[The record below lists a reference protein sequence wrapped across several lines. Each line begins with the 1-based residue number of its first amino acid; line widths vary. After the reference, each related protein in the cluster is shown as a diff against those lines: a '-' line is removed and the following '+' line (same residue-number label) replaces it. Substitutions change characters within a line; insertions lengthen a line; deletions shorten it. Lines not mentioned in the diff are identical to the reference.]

1 MPWTMIIGEEWLRLW
16 GLWLACN
23 GGVISSGLSV
33 IRPRPLLCVATSQ
46 LPPSVFRQTQGRVER
61 TKLQRCHQ
69 TSSLSAKFSWMKEI
83 SEFSYALSAAP
94 LEGHYKRLSEFA
106 GKVECGQCGGC
117 RRFSLKTF
125 LKFHRF
131 KHSNLGFK
139 FQNPTGLLGGG
150 GGGCKALVVKA

>member
-33 IRPRPLLCVATSQ
+33 ITTLRCNLTTSTIS
-46 LPPSVFRQTQGRVER
+46 LSSNSRQSGAHKTVM
-61 TKLQRCHQ
+61 QRCHQ

-106 GKVECGQCGGC
+106 AKVECGQCGGC
-117 RRFSLKTF
+117 RRFFFLNTF

-139 FQNPTGLLGGG
+139 FQNPTGLLRGGG
-150 GGGCKALVVKA
+150 GSKALVK